1 MKVNELL
8 NEIPLLHPNIV
19 HSNQQH
25 EEIVMAI
32 LTGQTEKAAAAMRAH
47 LEGSASL
54 LRGFLA

>member
-1 MKVNELL
+1 MRVNELL
-8 NEIPLLHPNIV
+8 DEIPLLQPNV
-19 HSNQQH
+19 LHSNQQH

-32 LTGQTEKAAAAMRAH
+32 LTGQAEKASAAMRAH